1 MRYLWLANLFLL
13 VLICSCQTDKSEKL
27 YDGFEHPSLSKVWD
41 DRKFLPGALEIQKAI
56 VRSGERAAKI
66 TLRPGDQIPQEKGT
80 ILERAELTEAEEYWS
95 LEDSLYSYTFS
106 IFLPDDFPVD
116 SARLVIAQWKQEC
129 QVESCV
135 PDNPLIA
142 VRYVAGRLFITHLG
156 PELEVLYAT
165 SENLLNRWLDFKF
178 IISFSRTEAG
188 SIEAWLNNEKVI
200 DYIGI
205 NAYPHD
211 GGYPD
216 QNQFYFKTGL
226 YRDQTDRFMT
236 IYFDEYTKARLDKVS
251 DAQPRRK

>member
-1 MRYLWLANLFLL
+1 MRCLWLANFFLL
-13 VLICSCQTDKSEKL
+13 VLIFSCQSDKSEKL
-27 YDGFEHPSLSKVWD
+27 YDGFDQPSLSKAWD
-41 DRKFLPGALEIQKAI
+41 NRKFLPGALEMQKAI

-80 ILERAELTEAEEYWS
+80 ILERAEVTEAEEYWS
-95 LEDSLYSYTFS
+95 LEDALYSYTFS
-106 IFLPDDFPVD
+106 IFLPSDFPVD
-116 SARLVIAQWKQEC
+116 STRLVIAQWKQEC
-129 QVESCV
+129 PVESCM

-165 SENLLNRWLDFKF
+165 SGNLLNRWLDFKF

-200 DYIGI
+200 DFVGV
-205 NAYPHD
+205 NAYPPH

-226 YRDQTDRFMT
+226 YRDQTDRTMT
-236 IYFDEYTKARLDKVS
+236 IYFDEYTKEHLETGS
-251 DAQPRRK
+251 DAQTRRK